1 MRDRTVVQRV
11 AAAVVLLMV
20 LMVGGSTWMIAQGPP
35 VTSVS
40 LVSGIPATTIN
51 VGAAMTG
58 YSGQGTTLYYWVVA
72 RYPGGLS
79 VPQGPAVLVNTP
91 GADNLNASQFV
102 TISWNGVAGATGYD
116 VIRGTT
122 PNFPSPSCTA
132 CAVVLNTALLT
143 ATDNNAAPLGAYPP
157 AGIPSAQSQV
167 VTLQADST
175 NYSSTVVPVTVAG
188 QQRWMPLLTSVP
200 PAGQYPVFG
209 ANSTITSV
217 ASIPGTVPTTRQVA
231 TAAPLSGGGDLSADR
246 TIACATCEVT
256 GHKDAASGYA
266 GLTAGTKLNA
276 AQGQEVWALSDL
288 SDVAAKVGNS
298 TSVQMAGAGA
308 PAANDCAKFD
318 ANGNIVTNGVA
329 CAGPATATILTGT
342 YAALPAAG
350 TAGRIYIP
358 TDSVYDMLRDTGAAW
373 VHFKHGQQVTPP
385 VDASFAWVNQ
395 GGASVSTTSGAVVL
409 TIPAAGG
416 QNMRLRTMAM
426 PARPFTLTVGSI
438 RHMTDRNHQMIGPI
452 ILRDSGT
459 AKFLAADHYTDSGT
473 GEPSIILHGW
483 TNPTS
488 GVAVGLD
495 FGTSAPQQSMAEFWW
510 RVVVTGGGG
519 GTRTWYTSTNGVDWL
534 QIGSA
539 AWDNWCTP
547 NEIGFGGQT
556 ENATYPAALTIFHWL
571 VN

>member
-256 GHKDAASGYA
+256 TAKDAASGYA
-266 GLTAGTKLNA
+266 GLTAGTKLVV
-276 AQGQEVWALSDL
+276 AQGQEVWAPADL
-288 SDVAAKVGNS
+288 TGVTGVIGNATTIQMGGSAAPVAGNC
-298 TSVQMAGAGA
+298 TEY
-308 PAANDCAKFD
+308 D
-318 ANGNIVTNGVA
+318 ANGNVVDSGA
-329 CAGPATATILTGT
+329 PCAGGAPSDIILTGT
-342 YAALPAAG
+342 YAALPAAA
-350 TAGRIYIP
+350 TAGRVYFP
-358 TDSVYDMLRDTGAAW
+358 TDSPYTHLRDTGAAW
-373 VHFKHGQQVTPP
+373 VHFRHGVQVTPP
-385 VDASFAWVNQ
+385 NDALFSWVNQ
-395 GGASVSTTSGAVVL
+395 ETATVSTTSGAVVL
-409 TIPAAGG
+409 LAPANAG
-416 QNMRLRTMAM
+416 QDDRLRVLAA
-426 PARPFTLTVGSI
+426 PARPFTITMGMIVNILG
-438 RHMTDRNHQMIGPI
+438 HQYPGAGLV
-452 ILRDSGT
+452 LRDAAGGDYVEMMLWNNST
-459 AKFLAADHYTDSGT
+459 PYLSLATWAS
-473 GEPSIILHGW
+473 P
-483 TNPTS
+483 TNY
-488 GVAVGLD
+488 A
-495 FGTSAPQQSMAEFWW
+495 GTSDFNINNPYTSSEVWM
-510 RVVVTGGGG
+510 RVVVTAGVG
-519 GTRTWYTSTNGVDWL
+519 GTRTWYISRDGVNWT
-534 QIGSA
+534 QVGTG
-539 AWDNWCTP
+539 AWDQYITTLDS
-547 NEIGFGGQT
+547 IGFACQPQ
-556 ENATYPAALTIFHWL
+556 NANFPASITVFHWL